1 MRLLVAEDER
11 DLNRLLQKVLT
22 KAGYTVDGCY
32 DGEEALL
39 YLQGTAYDALVLD
52 VMMPRKDGYTLVQEM
67 RSQGMDTPVLFL
79 TARDSVAD
87 RVKGLDLGADDYLVK
102 PFDFDELLARL
113 RAMTRKHVGQRTN
126 TLIVGDLTLDTA
138 PGRGGDCPAAQGV
151 CHFRISHAP
160 PGHRSVP
167 GADRGPDL
175 ELRVRR
181 QLQQRGRLP
190 QPPAEEDRR
199 GPGGEAPPHRTGHGL
214 GHPAPRRGE
223 GPMKRRSVQV
233 RLTLWYTLLMA
244 GMAGLLLV
252 FLLVI
257 SGAVSRQTAM
267 DQLETTLR
275 ENLSQV
281 SLGDDGSLQLG
292 EDFSFYQNGVY
303 TLVYSQ
309 SQALLAGQVPVSFT
323 ASEPFQNGQTRPV
336 DGEGGR
342 YYVLDFWVPQGWE
355 SGLWVR
361 GILEAP
367 ENPQTVTNL
376 VFIAVVTLP
385 AFILLAALG
394 GYGIVHRAF
403 RPLEE
408 ITATAAAINEAA
420 DLSARVAVPPGDH
433 EFSRLADTFNQM
445 FGRLEGSFEAE
456 QQFTADA
463 SHELRTPVAVIK
475 SACEYAEKYG
485 ETPQEQQETLAMIH
499 RQADRMTQLIQQLL
513 SITRL
518 EQGTEPAQREAL
530 DLAALVTGVC
540 ADQPYPKDRLAC
552 QVQPGVWVRG
562 DRGLLARLLQNLIDN
577 GFAYGKP
584 QGHVWVT
591 LGTEGDQ
598 AVLQVRDDGI
608 GIPQDQQEK
617 IWQRFYQVD
626 PARREGGGA
635 GLGLAMVKKI
645 AQLHGGRITLDS
657 TPGQGST
664 FTLSL
669 PLEKELFAP

>member
-1 MRLLVAEDER
+1 
-11 DLNRLLQKVLT
+11 
-22 KAGYTVDGCY
+22 
-32 DGEEALL
+32 
-39 YLQGTAYDALVLD
+39 
-52 VMMPRKDGYTLVQEM
+52 
-67 RSQGMDTPVLFL
+67 
-79 TARDSVAD
+79 
-87 RVKGLDLGADDYLVK
+87 
-102 PFDFDELLARL
+102 
-113 RAMTRKHVGQRTN
+113 
-126 TLIVGDLTLDTA
+126 
-138 PGRGGDCPAAQGV
+138 
-151 CHFRISHAP
+151 
-160 PGHRSVP
+160 
-167 GADRGPDL
+167 
-175 ELRVRR
+175 
-181 QLQQRGRLP
+181 
-190 QPPAEEDRR
+190 
-199 GPGGEAPPHRTGHGL
+199 
-214 GHPAPRRGE
+214 
-223 GPMKRRSVQV
+223 MKRRSVQA

-336 DGEGGR
+336 DGEGGQ

-385 AFILLAALG
+385 AFILLAALV

-433 EFSRLADTFNQM
+433 EFSRLALPSTQM
-445 FGRLEGSFEAE
+445 FGSLEGV
-456 QQFTADA
+456 
-463 SHELRTPVAVIK
+463 LRGRAAVYRRRLRAAVAVIK

-530 DLAALVTGVC
+530 DLAALVTRVC
-540 ADQPYPKDRLAC
+540 ADQPYPKDRLTC

-577 GFAYGKP
+577 RFAYGLP
-584 QGHVWVT
+584 GPCV
-591 LGTEGDQ
+591 GGPGD
-598 AVLQVRDDGI
+598 RGGDGDLRS
-608 GIPQDQQEK
+608 G
-617 IWQRFYQVD
+617 
-626 PARREGGGA
+626 
-635 GLGLAMVKKI
+635 
-645 AQLHGGRITLDS
+645 
-657 TPGQGST
+657 
-664 FTLSL
+664 
-669 PLEKELFAP
+669 